1 MATHGIRGKRRS
13 IVHKGRGLG
22 WRVIILSVV
31 HAAVKLRYRWN
42 VHNAA
47 RPESV
52 NGPAEPRR
60 AARRR
65 LVAAGRR
72 TTGGTLG

>member
-31 HAAVKLRYRWN
+31 HPGVKLRYRGKRSPPL
-42 VHNAA
+42 AA
-47 RPESV
+47 L
-52 NGPAEPRR
+52 GPSMDGLNLDAQRGHVLSRRGAE
-60 AARRR
+60 
-65 LVAAGRR
+65 
-72 TTGGTLG
+72 